1 MPRAMNRPAPR
12 PISCSILPLATA
24 WALVMAAAPAV
35 AAPDDAP
42 FYRRAAACVAVL
54 EHDAAALAGRH
65 QAGERGLRPALVK
78 LTEQGFAF
86 IGKAYLR
93 GLRKNEADRL
103 VDEAKAAQKGQP
115 PEALAQLSA
124 GCQAE
129 GARLYAGANGLEQAL
144 VTNRAKAR
152 VDKLLAKKG

>member
-1 MPRAMNRPAPR
+1 MTRSLVLPVSLLLALAAGPAR
-12 PISCSILPLATA
+12 
-24 WALVMAAAPAV
+24 AAPE
-35 AAPDDAP
+35 DGP

-54 EHDAAALAGRH
+54 ERDATALAGRYK
-65 QAGERGLRPALVK
+65 AGERTLKPALVK
-78 LTEQGFAF
+78 LTEQGFTF

-93 GLRKNEADRL
+93 GLRKAEADRL
-103 VDEAKAAQKGQP
+103 VDEAEAEQKGMA
-115 PEALAQLSA
+115 PEALGQLSA

-129 GARLYAGANGLEQAL
+129 GAKLYASANGLEQAL